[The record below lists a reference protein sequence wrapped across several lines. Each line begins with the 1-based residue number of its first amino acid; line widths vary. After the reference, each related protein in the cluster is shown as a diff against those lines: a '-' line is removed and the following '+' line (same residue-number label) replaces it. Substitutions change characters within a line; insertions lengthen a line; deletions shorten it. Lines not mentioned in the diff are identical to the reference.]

1 MARIYS
7 QVLEVITPEQI
18 DFLSLQLGPIW
29 EDFEIFVIQDITRR
43 IKGALD
49 NQMTGSAELQVSAG
63 SEYGIDT
70 NKIASALKKA
80 LGRSDQA
87 VYNILQE
94 SGLLNIMQTNENLPD
109 GVTPISVDD
118 HPELATF
125 VNEAIQQTQGELHN
139 FTQSGGFAVQTP
151 SGIQFQ
157 PIAQFYKKQLDQ
169 ALFNV
174 SAGVIDQVQAART
187 VVENMSASGLQ
198 FIDYASG
205 WRNRADV
212 AVRRSLLT
220 GLNQMTA
227 SSNKTIAD
235 AIGTDLV
242 EVTAHM
248 GARPSH
254 KLWQGKIFSLR
265 GDTPGYKTLAEGT
278 GYGTGAGL
286 MGWNCRHNFNAYIPG
301 TKPAWSKEELKNI
314 DPADFYYDG
323 KMYSCYEATQRQR
336 AIETSMREEK
346 RKLIG
351 FKAADDTEAF
361 DKASHKLKGL
371 RSEYKQ
377 FSQAAGLKQRNSRAQ
392 VIGFDRK
399 MSMEAHWANIS
410 YIKGI
415 K

>member
-1 MARIYS
+1 M
-7 QVLEVITPEQI
+7 VTPEQL
-18 DFLSLQLGPIW
+18 DFLSAQLAPIW
-29 EDFEIFVIQDITRR
+29 DDFEAFVLEDITRR

-49 NQMTGSAELQVSAG
+49 NQMTGSAELQASVGVA
-63 SEYGIDT
+63 YGIDKT
-70 NKIASALKKA
+70 KILTELKKA
-80 LGRSDQA
+80 LKRSDQA
-87 VYNILQE
+87 VYNILE
-94 SGLLNIMQTNENLPD
+94 DCGLLNILQGNEGLEAS
-109 GVTPISVDD
+109 GVSAISIDE
-118 HPELATF
+118 HPELGQF
-125 VNEAIQQTQGELHN
+125 VRDAIAQTKGDLHN
-139 FTQSGGFAVQTP
+139 FTQTAGFAVSTP
-151 SGIQFQ
+151 NGMQFQNVGVFYQRQLDMALFNVQSGVVDHTQAMRTVVKNMADSGIQFVD
-157 PIAQFYKKQLDQ
+157 F
-169 ALFNV
+169 
-174 SAGVIDQVQAART
+174 
-187 VVENMSASGLQ
+187 EN
-198 FIDYASG
+198 G

-212 AVRRSLLT
+212 AVRRALLT
-220 GLNQMTA
+220 GLNQMT
-227 SSNKTIAD
+227 D
-235 AIGTDLV
+235 AQNREICDIIGTDLV
-242 EVTAHM
+242 EVTAHQ

-254 KLWQGKIFSLR
+254 KVWQGKVFSLN
-265 GDTPGYKTLAEGT
+265 GKTPGYKTLAEGT